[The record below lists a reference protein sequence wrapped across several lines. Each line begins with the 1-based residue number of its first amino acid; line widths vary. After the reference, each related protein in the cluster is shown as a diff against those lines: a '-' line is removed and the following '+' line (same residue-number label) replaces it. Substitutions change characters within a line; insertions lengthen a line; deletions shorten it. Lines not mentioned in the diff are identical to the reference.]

1 MAAPER
7 DTPEEARQYALA
19 LTEILRSSRWY
30 DRVSFHDAAYNWSA
44 TRLPLEVIKQY
55 LAAGIA
61 DPWVAAE
68 CFRDFGISAEQIQAA
83 GVGEQITIG
92 TMSLEDAA
100 KVILGPRAAG
110 GLDQLFE
117 VVRKEAGLLASKDLS
132 GQARVDFR
140 RDKDKEGHRWR
151 DARVDHLAGF
161 LDDQPPVP
169 PELAPWVRE
178 QSDDVLLGFRD
189 GAIPW
194 AGPLTIAVARLEL
207 ERFEQVRRDLGL
219 GPADW
224 EAEVA
229 VEVSGHLHT
238 LVMGCLATR
247 ELTRRLGKRV
257 EAAIASPP
265 GYVTAMLG
273 PYPEGELAQLT
284 WTRAVQAIEELR
296 RECRIDDPQHAL
308 GAPSGH
314 IPGARRL
321 QFQALNR
328 ALTRARIELERGP
341 SSTSAQEPRPAGR
354 LGPYRYWLPDDQVA
368 VDWGGD
374 QLVDLDAMR
383 PDEELTALLY
393 EQIPDAVRPVEYVET
408 AAALTDEDL
417 AGRWAEAV
425 ERHLREELWDRS
437 QPRGGSSALRA
448 AVISNELWGR
458 VVERTEVVNADPPS
472 YIVDALGPSPL
483 EGDWRDDWL
492 RHVEQIEGY
501 RLLTG
506 TTDPARPLGPT
517 PEPDNSWQQCWR
529 RELTQELADAR
540 RSWMTY
546 QHQTIG
552 RSSERDDLAMVASSA
567 LDPWFGVR
575 PSAALVDESHKLPVE
590 ELRRRVA
597 AAPPL
602 LVDRPENPT
611 SRLQEVQLRRAELLG
626 YHADEQV
633 ALEAAIIRRDEATG
647 RGAKAARQAA
657 QEAVDEHRQALG
669 NLSDRLGDTERELT
683 ELRAAQNAYVD
694 WSHQHAL
701 VVTQGQAAA
710 QVLHER
716 ETQLLADLAEW
727 PPPYL
732 RAELGQPPTHR
743 DGRVAWLR
751 GAHAIECFRADNRIT
766 DVDDAFGPPF
776 ASEPSEAARVRQ
788 FLDDVRQAITDSL
801 ARELDRELDGS
812 GQDPPGRP
820 LGE

>member
-1 MAAPER
+1 VAPPER
-7 DTPEEARQYALA
+7 DDPQQAREYALA
-19 LTEILRSSRWY
+19 LTDILRSSPWY
-30 DRVSFHDAAYNWSA
+30 DPASLQEAAYNWSA
-44 TRLPLEVIKQY
+44 TRLPLDVVKQY

-83 GVGEQITIG
+83 GIGEQLTIG
-92 TMSLEDAA
+92 TMLLEDAA

-117 VVRKEAGLLASKDLS
+117 VVRKEAGLPTGKDLS

-189 GAIPW
+189 AAIPW

-224 EAEVA
+224 EAQEE
-229 VEVSGHLHT
+229 VEVSGYLHT

-257 EAAIASPP
+257 EAAIVSPP

-273 PYPEGELAQLT
+273 PYPDGELAQLT
-284 WTRAVQAIEELR
+284 WTRAVQAIEDLR

-308 GAPSGH
+308 GAPSSP
-314 IPGARRL
+314 IPGRRRIH
-321 QFQALNR
+321 FQALNR
-328 ALTRARIELERGP
+328 ALTRARVELERGS

-354 LGPYRYWLPDDQVA
+354 LGPYRYWLPDDQAA
-368 VDWGGD
+368 VDWGGG
-374 QLVDLDAMR
+374 QFVDLDAMR

-393 EQIPDAVRPVEYVET
+393 EQVPGAVLPAEDVET
-408 AAALTDEDL
+408 AAALTDEEL

-425 ERHLREELWDRS
+425 ERHLREELWDRGY
-437 QPRGGSSALRA
+437 PHGGRSALWA
-448 AVISNELWGR
+448 AAISNELWSR
-458 VVERTEVVNADPPS
+458 IVERTEIVNADAPS
-472 YIVDALGPSPL
+472 YIVDVLGPSPL
-483 EGDWRDDWL
+483 GGDWREDWL
-492 RHVEQIEGY
+492 GYVEQIEGY

-506 TTDPARPLGPT
+506 ARDPTRPLGST
-517 PEPDNSWQQCWR
+517 PEPDSSWQQCWR
-529 RELTQELADAR
+529 RELTQDLADAR
-540 RSWMTY
+540 EGWMTY

-552 RSSERDDLAMVASSA
+552 RSSDRDDLAMVATST

-575 PSAALVDESHKLPVE
+575 PSAALVEESHELSVE

-597 AAPPL
+597 AARPL
-602 LVDRPENPT
+602 LADRPENPT
-611 SRLQEVQLRRAELLG
+611 SRLHEVQLRGAELLG
-626 YHADEQV
+626 YQANEQV
-633 ALEAAIIRRDEATG
+633 AYDAAINRRDEATG
-647 RGAKAARQAA
+647 RGAKAARQVA
-657 QEAVDEHRQALG
+657 QEAVDEHQQALR
-669 NLSDRLGDTERELT
+669 NLSDRLADTERELT

-694 WSHQHAL
+694 WYHQHAL

-716 ETQLLADLAEW
+716 ETQLLVDLAED

-732 RAELGQPPTHR
+732 RAEVGQPPTNR
-743 DGRVAWLR
+743 DGRMAWLR
-751 GAHAIECFRADNRIT
+751 GAHAIECFRADNQIP
-766 DVDDAFGPPF
+766 DADDAFGPPF
-776 ASEPSEAARVRQ
+776 ASKPSDAARVREL
-788 FLDDVRQAITDSL
+788 LDDVRQAITDSL
-801 ARELDRELDGS
+801 ARELDRELS
-812 GQDPPGRP
+812 GPDPPGGP
-820 LGE
+820 IEA

>member
-1 MAAPER
+1 MAPPEQ

-19 LTEILRSSRWY
+19 LTEILRSSGWY
-30 DRVSFHDAAYNWSA
+30 DHASFQDAAYNWSA

-61 DPWVAAE
+61 DAWVARE

-151 DARVDHLAGF
+151 EARVDHLAGF

-189 GAIPW
+189 AAIPW

-224 EAEVA
+224 EAGVA

-247 ELTRRLGKRV
+247 ELTRRVGKRV

-273 PYPEGELAQLT
+273 PYPDVELAQLT
-284 WTRAVQAIEELR
+284 WTRAVQAIEDFR
-296 RECRIDDPQHAL
+296 RECRIDDPEHAL
-308 GAPSGH
+308 GAPSSH
-314 IPGARRL
+314 IPGARRI

-328 ALTRARIELERGP
+328 ALTRARVELEQGP

-368 VDWGGD
+368 VDWSGG

-383 PDEELTALLY
+383 PDEELAALLY
-393 EQIPDAVRPVEYVET
+393 EQIPVAVLPAGYVEM
-408 AAALTDEDL
+408 AAALPDEDL

-425 ERHLREELWDRS
+425 ERHLREELWDPS
-437 QPRGGSSALRA
+437 HPRGGRSALWA

-483 EGDWRDDWL
+483 KGDWRDGWL
-492 RHVEQIEGY
+492 RRVEQIEEY

-506 TTDPARPLGPT
+506 TTHPAQPLGPT
-517 PEPDNSWQQCWR
+517 PEPDSSWLQCFR
-529 RELTQELADAR
+529 RELTQDLADAR
-540 RSWMTY
+540 LSWMTY

-552 RSSERDDLAMVASSA
+552 KSSERDDLATVATST

-575 PSAALVDESHKLPVE
+575 PTTALVDESHELAVE
-590 ELRRRVA
+590 ELRRRIA
-597 AAPPL
+597 AARPL
-602 LVDRPENPT
+602 LADRPENPT
-611 SRLQEVQLRRAELLG
+611 SRLQEVQLRQAKLLG
-626 YHADEQV
+626 YQADEHV
-633 ALEAAIIRRDEATG
+633 ALAAAINRQDEATG

-657 QEAVDEHRQALG
+657 QQAVDEHRQALR
-669 NLSDRLGDTERELT
+669 NLGDRLADTERELT
-683 ELRAAQNAYVD
+683 ELRAGQSVYFD
-694 WSHQHAL
+694 WCHQHAL

-710 QVLHER
+710 QVLQER
-716 ETQLLADLAEW
+716 ETQLLVDLVEW

-732 RAELGQPPTHR
+732 LAELGQPPTNR
-743 DGRVAWLR
+743 DGRMAWLR
-751 GAHAIECFRADNRIT
+751 GAHAIECFRANNQIP

-776 ASEPSEAARVRQ
+776 ASEPSDPARVREL
-788 FLDDVRQAITDSL
+788 LDDVRQAITDSL

-812 GQDPPGRP
+812 GQDPPGWP
-820 LGE
+820 IGA